1 MMGQARQMTNFDNLT
16 ELFSTQQGSYEK
28 SGIFSGSEL
37 LQSLKVPSTLPVSNY
52 LREGWQQ
59 LIVIGNGFDLECGL
73 KTRYSDFF
81 DPRRDKVYPSQD
93 YLETH
98 GQTWRGYIKE
108 NAITVWDVILEECAD
123 GLWNNIEKAIESWV
137 VPGHS
142 SHFQRL
148 LGLLNT
154 GIESDFTIKE
164 KSFPWKEYVGK
175 TDADIIEVPVA
186 RFILQTVKGRRKSW
200 NEERLYGY
208 LREQLG
214 ILESEFKIYLDR
226 QVAQSES
233 YSQKSWQLIWD
244 LLAPG
249 YPLGGDKDPITTVL
263 NFNYT
268 NPTTQKSLGLPLRT
282 INVHGEIPD
291 EIVFGIDGKDYL
303 GNRFVAPF
311 TKTYRILGLHSKK
324 RLSLFK
330 NVVTIA
336 NDSAPLD
343 VIKFYGHSLSE
354 SDYSYF
360 QAIFDEVNLYS
371 GNTELVF
378 YYRKHAGTLDAQAEM
393 SESVSRLLSEYGRT
407 MDNVDHG
414 KNLMHKL
421 ILEGRL
427 SVLELEKQKTIKQP
441 KQMS

>member
-1 MMGQARQMTNFDNLT
+1 MTNFDNMAKY
-16 ELFSTQQGSYEK
+16 FSALQGGIER
-28 SGIFSGSEL
+28 SGIFFESESS
-37 LQSLKVPSTLPVSNY
+37 QSLQVPSAYSVAKCI
-52 LREGWQQ
+52 REGWQQ

-73 KTRYSDFF
+73 KTKYSDFF
-81 DPRRDKVYPSQD
+81 DPRRDKVYPPQD
-93 YLETH
+93 YLKEH
-98 GQTWRGYIKE
+98 GQTWKAYANE
-108 NAITVWDVILEECAD
+108 NAITVWDVILEECAGD
-123 GLWNNIEKAIESWV
+123 LWNNIEKAIESWV

-148 LGLLNT
+148 LSLLNPDF
-154 GIESDFTIKE
+154 ESDLDSEDKA
-164 KSFPWKEYVGK
+164 FPWRRYVGK
-175 TDADIIEVPVA
+175 ADADITEVPVA
-186 RFILQTVKGRRKSW
+186 RFILQTAGGGRRRW

-208 LREQLG
+208 LREQLRL
-214 ILESEFKIYLDR
+214 LEREFKVYLDK
-226 QVAQSES
+226 QVAQDASYPRES
-233 YSQKSWQLIWD
+233 WRLIRD
-244 LLAPG
+244 LLVPG
-249 YPLGGDKDPITTVL
+249 YPSNSDKDLLTTVL

-268 NPTTQKSLGLPLRT
+268 NPTTQKPSGLPLRT
-282 INVHGEIPD
+282 INVHGEISG

-303 GNRFVAPF
+303 DNRLVAPF

-324 RLSLFK
+324 RFSLFE
-330 NVVTIA
+330 NVGAIA
-336 NDSAPLD
+336 NVNSSLD

-378 YYRKHAGTLDAQAEM
+378 YYRNHAGALDAQAEM
-393 SESVSRLLSEYGRT
+393 SESVSRLLAEYGRT

-427 SVLELEKQKTIKQP
+427 SVLELKK
-441 KQMS
+441 